1 MFQRDYI
8 LRLIEDFARFMAA
21 MSGLKREGKL
31 DDAMTLIDEAYRDLF
46 KVEARSIK
54 SLKPDELI
62 QFLQAE
68 KGMNNEAL
76 KMIGELL
83 YEEGMIYVDHGDP
96 VSAVN
101 VLQKSKVVIHY
112 LMEHD
117 HVYSF
122 DRNEK
127 LLHINKIIGV
137 DD

>member
-1 MFQRDYI
+1 
-8 LRLIEDFARFMAA
+8 MAA

-31 DDAMTLIDEAYRDLF
+31 DDALTLIDEAYLDLF
-46 KVEARSIK
+46 KLEARSIK
-54 SLKPDELI
+54 SLKPDDLI
-62 QFLQAE
+62 QFLQVE

-83 YEEGMIYVDHGDP
+83 YEEGMIYVEHGDP

-117 HVYSF
+117 SVYSF
-122 DRNEK
+122 DWNEK
-127 LLHINKIIGV
+127 LLHIDKIIGV